1 MQDKIAAKGER
12 RQNMKESGLIRMDE
26 VGRITLPAEMRK
38 VLKLDK
44 ERVVELYIEKNKLII
59 KKYSPVSSL
68 GKFSAR
74 LAKAAGDIAGAVC
87 FVCDT
92 TKILDCSS
100 EIFAEMQNKKISEE
114 LLSVI
119 NSGEPSLINASDGG
133 KLFPLCEGFT
143 FDYRAIAAL
152 PVIKDKMPVG
162 CLVLAAC
169 GERDVF
175 SDNEITVLKICRE
188 LVLSALESGDGDK

>member
-1 MQDKIAAKGER
+1 
-12 RQNMKESGLIRMDE
+12 MKESGLIRMDE

-68 GKFSAR
+68 GRFSAR
-74 LAKAAGDIAGAVC
+74 LAKAVADIAGAVC

-100 EIFAEMQNKKISEE
+100 EIFEEMQNKKISEE
-114 LLSVI
+114 LLSLI
-119 NSGEPSLINASDGG
+119 NAGEPSLINAAEGG
-133 KLFPLCEGFT
+133 KLFPLCDGFS
-143 FDYRAIAAL
+143 FDYRTIAAL
-152 PVIKDKMPVG
+152 PIIEDKIPVG
-162 CLVLAAC
+162 AIILTAS
-169 GERDVF
+169 GEKDVF
-175 SDNEITVLKICRE
+175 SDEEIKVLKICRE
-188 LVLSALESGDGDK
+188 LILSALEAESKL